1 MAMLIE
7 DGIWKGYDKSDII
20 GGILTISQ
28 EVRGID
34 IAALHKSMFQHFGS
48 GKRFRLQVEK
58 QNAVYY
64 SAGNCMVERGS
75 GKVVFGTAYSEIP
88 HDGSIK
94 SIGIGALAWCDFGDR
109 KVVVPGSVK
118 NIEECAFYAAYNIQE
133 LYISSGVQN
142 IFNFALSAKTKAICF
157 SETVGQIG
165 YCDLPDM
172 VEIITVDKVNK
183 SFYSENNCLIRKS
196 DMAVLAMAG
205 NTIKIPDGVKTI
217 APYACASGSI
227 PTRLVIVPDSV
238 EQIENDIMPNRLL
251 TMMYGG
257 KFSATNE
264 NKLAE
269 RGNFYFN
276 GTGCD
281 CVAII
286 KASKNSYAIR
296 YAERHF
302 IAHRYSESEI

>member
-1 MAMLIE
+1 M
-7 DGIWKGYDKSDII
+7 
-20 GGILTISQ
+20 
-28 EVRGID
+28 
-34 IAALHKSMFQHFGS
+34 
-48 GKRFRLQVEK
+48 
-58 QNAVYY
+58 
-64 SAGNCMVERGS
+64 
-75 GKVVFGTAYSEIP
+75 
-88 HDGSIK
+88 
-94 SIGIGALAWCDFGDR
+94 
-109 KVVVPGSVK
+109 
-118 NIEECAFYAAYNIQE
+118 
-133 LYISSGVQN
+133 
-142 IFNFALSAKTKAICF
+142 
-157 SETVGQIG
+157 
-165 YCDLPDM
+165 
-172 VEIITVDKVNK
+172 
-183 SFYSENNCLIRKS
+183 
-196 DMAVLAMAG
+196 
-205 NTIKIPDGVKTI
+205 
-217 APYACASGSI
+217 
-227 PTRLVIVPDSV
+227 IVPDSV